1 MFESIKQ
8 KISNLK
14 DKAKTLRKKI
24 GKPAFLCATFALS
37 PALVACYGADFPE
50 PDYQVGDPC
59 YENFC
64 DRYGMLN
71 VCENDKI
78 SEQIACECNYSRGVC
93 ETEIGKDCTE
103 ADNKCI
109 GTVSITCVEGKTVA
123 KACGQAGCDK
133 ATGQCNVANPPEA
146 GTKRCME
153 NTCSGNA
160 ALLCLNGQTVRQECG
175 EAGCNAATGTCNKA
189 CTDGESSCV
198 IELKGKK
205 PVGVLREC
213 QNGTWIEKGTIED
226 PAEMT
231 KKGCE

>member
-71 VCENDKI
+71 VCENEKI
-78 SEQIACECNYSRGVC
+78 SEQTACECNTSRGVC

-109 GTVSITCVEGKTVA
+109 GTVSITCVEGKTDA
-123 KACGQAGCDK
+123 NRCIGSAGCNK
-133 ATGQCNVANPPEA
+133 ETGKCIEPSAPEA
-146 GTKRCME
+146 DTSACVRNMCDG
-153 NTCSGNA
+153 NTA
-160 ALLCLNGQTVRQECG
+160 VLCLDGAPVRQECG
-175 EAGCNAATGTCNKA
+175 DAGCNEETGECN
-189 CTDGESSCV
+189 E
-198 IELKGKK
+198 
-205 PVGVLREC
+205 
-213 QNGTWIEKGTIED
+213 
-226 PAEMT
+226 
-231 KKGCE
+231 